1 MMSPRRRD
9 AVLWAVAL
17 LTATVLLPLSQGC
30 MDGKPSVDTSKTE
43 ATVSGTVRVKGVPAE
58 GGTIV
63 FNPSNSER
71 IVAAKSAPI
80 NKDGT
85 YTITTYTGGNQ
96 ILFEGDLAMKNRE
109 IGLLREYVEVQR
121 GTNTADFDLLGEN
134 SKKSP
139 LPLGT
144 QKESKSNKSRKR

>member
-9 AVLWAVAL
+9 PVLWVVAL
-17 LTATVLLPLSQGC
+17 LTLAPSPGC
-30 MDGKPSVDTSKTE
+30 NDGKPSVDTSRNE
-43 ATVSGTVRVKGVPAE
+43 ATVSGTVKVKGVPAE
-58 GGTIV
+58 GGTII

-71 IVAAKSAPI
+71 IVAARSAPI

-144 QKESKSNKSRKR
+144 QKESKGKRRK